1 MKRWGRRKEL
11 RVLKNQDDFEA
22 IGKPEVS
29 TLVDRIPHE
38 SEEEYGLFTL
48 HDLPHDQSSALDIVA
63 VHGLG
68 GGWRKTW
75 NDAESR
81 KNWLRDYLPR
91 QLESQG
97 RQARVLSYGYNS
109 GGILSKAV
117 GNIDDVAQELL
128 VRLQGRRSSSAEKS
142 RPILFIAHSLG
153 GVVVKKA
160 MIIAHERSSKFGDLR
175 DKVQAFVFLGVPHK
189 GSDLAFWYKYVIE
202 VSTNLQMG
210 FAGNPNFVAHL
221 QKNSENLA
229 NISTQSIERL
239 QSPTIDIRTFYESDK
254 ILNQLIVD
262 KSSAVLNLQNEIA
275 TQISSTNHRTICKF
289 GAEEAQTYQPVWNAI
304 FEITEHA
311 LFQQHLTLNNHS
323 VQKPSSIL
331 ELPRI
336 KAGKLSPHVSTYECS
351 RNNALYA
358 ERTPTGRDKRTR
370 KFTKAYLEP
379 PRVLISISH
388 LDFSPHQPLRAR
400 ANVSEVTP
408 VSFRPLLETWA
419 DSQCYGISGSWLE
432 IAPGDTDVQ
441 TGRCNTFGLD
451 KTTTDEQDMHIIRH
465 VSFYHKYEEAPSV
478 ICYLVSIDSSKDRN
492 HRMQVEALSTTKSG
506 FELHFRSWAD
516 SIVYELEAEW
526 VAFSK
531 DKDDM
536 YALPDTIVGANTILR
551 FPEKRFERP
560 PACFLAFSYLD
571 ITSGQHVSI
580 KVSVQD
586 VNEAFA
592 LIGFETWNDCHFW
605 QIRVTGVAVL

>member
-1 MKRWGRRKEL
+1 
-11 RVLKNQDDFEA
+11 
-22 IGKPEVS
+22 
-29 TLVDRIPHE
+29 
-38 SEEEYGLFTL
+38 
-48 HDLPHDQSSALDIVA
+48 
-63 VHGLG
+63 
-68 GGWRKTW
+68 
-75 NDAESR
+75 
-81 KNWLRDYLPR
+81 
-91 QLESQG
+91 
-97 RQARVLSYGYNS
+97 
-109 GGILSKAV
+109 
-117 GNIDDVAQELL
+117 
-128 VRLQGRRSSSAEKS
+128 
-142 RPILFIAHSLG
+142 
-153 GVVVKKA
+153 

-221 QKNSENLA
+221 QKNSETFA

-254 ILNQLIVD
+254 ILNQLVRKYNIAYIVNTDVHFCQIVD

-311 LFQQHLTLNNHS
+311 LFQQHLTLNNQITEHS
-323 VQKPSSIL
+323 VRKLSSII

-336 KAGKLSPHVSTYECS
+336 KAGKLGMHEHSPHVSTYECS

-358 ERTPTGRDKRTR
+358 ERTPTGRNKRTR

-379 PRVLISISH
+379 PRVLIGISH

-419 DSQCYGISGSWLE
+419 DSRCYGISGSWLE

-441 TGRCNTFGLD
+441 TGRCNTFGSD
-451 KTTTDEQDMHIIRH
+451 KTTTDERDMRIIRD

-492 HRMQVEALSTTKSG
+492 HRIQVEALSITRSG

-531 DKDDM
+531 DRDDM

-571 ITSGQHVSI
+571 ITSGRHVSI

-586 VNEAFA
+586 VNEAFT